1 MIKERLTRCA
11 PVRGI
16 ANTHTN
22 SRCDARRD
30 MFGFGMRMRW
40 DVAWTFRDSFNMRS
54 YFFSLATSP
63 SAQRVQC
70 SHIVWFLHGLQLFS
84 SADIR
89 PIAFVRL
96 KFLFPLIFHFF
107 SFFRSASG
115 KESHFI
121 TSFRTWKANIDSHL
135 LFRWNRCMCLLQGDT
150 SREYNVPH
158 KKHDA
163 GRRRRRRWR
172 RRWRQRRR
180 NETILFSAES
190 GCSISF
196 WHLQTVCAL

>member
-63 SAQRVQC
+63 STQRVQC

-96 KFLFPLIFHFF
+96 KFLYPLIFHFF

-135 LFRWNRCMCLLQGDT
+135 LFRWNRCMCLLHGGHITGIQCT
-150 SREYNVPH
+150 TQET
-158 KKHDA
+158 
-163 GRRRRRRWR
+163 RRR
-172 RRWRQRRR
+172 QTTKKEMEKKMKAKKKRR
-180 NETILFSAES
+180 NYTIFCWKRL
-190 GCSISF
+190 
-196 WHLQTVCAL
+196 